1 MKVRL
6 VASALPSLW
15 LVIAVFSQSLA
26 RLDAVGM
33 PFLGVR

>member
-6 VASALPSLW
+6 VASASPPLW
-15 LVIAVFSQSLA
+15 LLIAVFSQSLG

>member
-1 MKVRL
+1 MRIQL
-6 VASALPSLW
+6 IAPALPSLW

-26 RLDAVGM
+26 RLHALGM

>member
-6 VASALPSLW
+6 VASASPSLW

-33 PFLGVR
+33 PFFGVR

>member
-6 VASALPSLW
+6 VASASPLLW
-15 LVIAVFSQSLA
+15 LVISVFSQSLA
-26 RLDAVGM
+26 RLDVIGM

>member
-1 MKVRL
+1 MTVRL
-6 VASALPSLW
+6 LASALASLW